1 MPPVRPIITG
11 SWLDF
16 HHPNFREGDYWNDTT
31 RRFTAQDWDTKVAE
45 MAELGMDT
53 LVLLSVA
60 LRGASFYPSRHFDR
74 RWDLICE
81 DPVAA
86 LLAAADRHGMK
97 VFVGVGYFA
106 HSTGDHV
113 GDAEDKRLRAVIPE
127 ELVERYGH
135 HASFHGWYLP
145 VEAGIQGH
153 FSEAFMDYAAELCRH
168 CRTADPLK
176 PILIAPYGTRTV
188 IPDGRFVEQLRA
200 LDVDHVAYQCEVGVR
215 KTRVEELDEI
225 FARLKAVH
233 EKAGVPLWADVEVF
247 TFEGETYRSPLLPA
261 PFERVRRQLEAMAPH
276 VEKLLCYQYLGMM
289 NPPHS
294 PVFAGHPS
302 SARLY
307 REYKEWVD
315 EKRRL

>member
-1 MPPVRPIITG
+1 MSSVRPIITG

-31 RRFTAQDWDTKVAE
+31 RRFTAEDWDRKVSE

-74 RWDLICE
+74 RWDLVCP
-81 DPVAA
+81 DPVEA
-86 LLAAADRHGMK
+86 LLAAADCHGMK

-106 HSTGDHV
+106 HSTGALDA
-113 GDAEDKRLRAVIPE
+113 DAEDRRLRAVIPH
-127 ELVERYGH
+127 ELAERYGRH
-135 HASFHGWYLP
+135 PSFHGWYLP

-153 FSEAFMDYAAELCRH
+153 FPDAFLGYANELAGH
-168 CRTADPLK
+168 CRAADSIK

-188 IPDGRFVEQLRA
+188 VADERFAEQLQT
-200 LDVDHVAYQCEVGVR
+200 LDVDYVAYQCEVGVR
-215 KTRVEELDEI
+215 KTQVEELDEI
-225 FARLKAVH
+225 FARLKSVH
-233 EKAGVPLWADVEVF
+233 EQVGVPLWADVEVF
-247 TFEGETYRSPLLPA
+247 TFEGETYKSPLLPA
-261 PFERVRRQLEAMAPH
+261 PFERVQRQLGAIAPH

-289 NPPHS
+289 NPPNS

-302 SARLY
+302 SVELY
-307 REYKEWVD
+307 KRYKEWV
-315 EKRRL
+315 KG